1 MAHLTSI
8 LVPKKTGA
16 NRIKDFRLI
25 SLLGSMYKILAKVLA
40 ARIQKILPSVIS
52 PSQGAFVHG
61 RKVLDGV
68 LQANEC
74 IHSRFKDREPGLICK
89 LDLEKAFDRVD

>member
-8 LVPKKTGA
+8 LVPKKAGA

-25 SLLGSMYKILAKVLA
+25 SLLGSMYKILAKVLV

-68 LQANEC
+68 LQAYEC
-74 IHSRFKDREPGLICK
+74 IHPRFKDREPGLICK
-89 LDLEKAFDRVD
+89 LDT